1 MLVETSGKIKAATGL
16 TTQGQGHQTS
26 FAQIV
31 ADDLGVSVSDVEIV
45 TGDTRRFGYAVGTFA
60 SRGAVMSGSAFHVAA
75 QMVAEKAK
83 KIAAEHL
90 HVDPSSLE
98 LRGGHVCVV
107 GTDPGARAPPSRS
120 GWSRCCPIR

>member
-1 MLVETSGKIKAATGL
+1 MVETSGKVKAATGL
-16 TTQGQGHQTS
+16 TTQGQGHQTA

-31 ADDLGVSVSDVEIV
+31 ADDLGVKVSDVEIV

-83 KIAAEHL
+83 KIASGILDLPETE
-90 HVDPSSLE
+90 LE
-98 LRGGHVCVV
+98 LREGHVCKI
-107 GTDPGARAPPSRS
+107 GTEAAWKVRPYR
-120 GWSRCCPIR
+120 